1 MPAQPIIK
9 LKFMINNK
17 NKNKNKNEALQRHQL
32 EMFEWKENI

>member
-9 LKFMINNK
+9 LKFMIN

>member
-17 NKNKNKNEALQRHQL
+17 IEALQRHQL

>member
-9 LKFMINNK
+9 LKFMIN
-17 NKNKNKNEALQRHQL
+17 NKNKNEALQRHQL